1 LIELAYYR
9 KDILK
14 VNELFDDYKE
24 SELDDIE
31 EMSIRVEEIKDFL
44 ALIKEYDESENDQKK
59 RNRLK
64 RKLNSLNEEDF
75 MIFQILPSDF

>member
-14 VNELFDDYKE
+14 VKELFEDYKE

-31 EMSIRVEEIKDFL
+31 EMSNRVEEIKAFL
-44 ALIKEYDESENDQKK
+44 TLMNEYDQIENDQKK
-59 RNRLK
+59 RNTLK
-64 RKLNSLNEEDF
+64 RKLKSINAEDF
-75 MIFQILPSDF
+75 KISQILPSNF

>member
-1 LIELAYYR
+1 
-9 KDILK
+9 LK

-31 EMSIRVEEIKDFL
+31 EMSTRVEEIKDFL

-75 MIFQILPSDF
+75 KIFQILPSDFYI